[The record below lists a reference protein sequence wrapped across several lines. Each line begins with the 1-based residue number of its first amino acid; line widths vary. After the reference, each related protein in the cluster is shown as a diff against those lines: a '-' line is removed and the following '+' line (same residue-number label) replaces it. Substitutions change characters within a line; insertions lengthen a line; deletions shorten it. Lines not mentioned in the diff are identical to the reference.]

1 MRYQSIKFRW
11 LGVVAGTIGAAFV
24 SFALGYA
31 RARRIRE
38 ALTKAQSPLRFD
50 KARVYLTRH
59 QLIKHFVFARTHLR
73 GELSQIRGFLARA
86 KTKLTDEVSRS
97 CRDFFSAGTEE
108 RQSQSRGLELPKAV
122 NC

>member
-11 LGVVAGTIGAAFV
+11 LGVVAGTIGTAFV

-59 QLIKHFVFARTHLR
+59 KLIKHFVFARTHLR

-86 KTKLTDEVSRS
+86 KTKLTDELSRS
-97 CRDFFSAGTEE
+97 RRDFFSAGTEE
-108 RQSQSRGLELPKAV
+108 RQSHREAPI
-122 NC
+122 CRRR